1 MRGGRSTD
9 EQIIGVLREA
19 GTGGSTGD
27 LCRRHGISHPRPSTT
42 HERSYGVQPLKP
54 GLDRLLWDWRIDWD
68 RRHPQRIKEA
78 NHSTRRNHSKTKPI

>member
-1 MRGGRSTD
+1 MRRSRSTD
-9 EQIIGVLREA
+9 EQIIGVQREA
-19 GTGGSTGD
+19 GTGASTGD
-27 LCRRHGISHPRPSTT
+27 LCRRHGFPGPSTT

-54 GLDRLLWDWRIDWD
+54 GPGRLLWDRRIDWD

>member
-1 MRGGRSTD
+1 M
-9 EQIIGVLREA
+9 EA
-19 GTGGSTGD
+19 GLRMSRSSG
-27 LCRRHGISHPRPSTT
+27 CCERQAQERQRAICAVAMGISHPGPSTT

-68 RRHPQRIKEA
+68 RRHLQRIKEA